1 MMMIA
6 RAQKMVP
13 MLMPALVAGLREWD
27 GVGVCSAVVGVVE
40 GELVG
45 EAIVDDEGVGGEDG
59 EEVGSV
65 DDGGVEVG
73 VVAVDDDVTA
83 L

>member
-1 MMMIA
+1 MMIA

-13 MLMPALVAGLREWD
+13 MLMPALVAGVRGWD
-27 GVGVCSAVVGVVE
+27 GVGVRGAVVGVVE

-45 EAIVDDEGVGGEDG
+45 EAIVDDEGVGVEDG